1 MCNSI
6 ITICDDICWIH
17 LVVVVDNVDG
27 APSELP
33 LDAVIRDRQS
43 PHLLR
48 LHWRSYCIRTSIGN
62 VPQGHL
68 DSQHLAEALCIHV
81 TITMRRNCILGK
93 VYTLTICTFV
103 TSDDI
108 KTSCPASNAQGIIVS
123 GPMEYQLLIAVAHSL
138 SQQLTSRSILP
149 P

>member
-33 LDAVIRDRQS
+33 LDAVIRDCQS
-43 PHLLR
+43 PLLLR
-48 LHWRSYCIRTSIGN
+48 LHWRGYCARTSIGY

-68 DSQHLAEALCIHV
+68 DNQHLAEALCIHV
-81 TITMRRNCILGK
+81 TITMRHNCVLGE
-93 VYTLTICTFV
+93 VDTLTVRSPLTP
-103 TSDDI
+103 DDI
-108 KTSCPASNAQGIIVS
+108 KTSCPASNAHGIIVS
-123 GPMEYQLLIAVAHSL
+123 STVKHQLLIAVAHSL
-138 SQQLTSRSILP
+138 SQQLTSRSILLP
-149 P
+149 